1 MTRNC
6 LWLRYLISINFMLGA
21 TVLLLLNVYSIGVY
35 ITILV
40 VSAANMV
47 CDCILYMVHNKSL
60 YNGCLHIITSDPSKD
75 VFNMECYGTPD
86 DWASHSELLIKVDSD
101 IKKNGRERCN

>member
-6 LWLRYLISINFMLGA
+6 LWIRYLISIIFMLVA
-21 TVLLLLNVYSIGVY
+21 TVLLSLNAYSVDVYAAV
-35 ITILV
+35 LA
-40 VSAANMV
+40 VSAVNMIY
-47 CDCILYMVHNKSL
+47 DCSLYTVHNKSL

-101 IKKNGRERCN
+101 IKKNGRK

>member
-6 LWLRYLISINFMLGA
+6 LWRRYFISVISVIVATISLLLKMYSVDVYV
-21 TVLLLLNVYSIGVY
+21 TVLAI
-35 ITILV
+35 
-40 VSAANMV
+40 SAINMV
-47 CDCILYMVHNKSL
+47 YDCSLYMVQNKNL

-101 IKKNGRERCN
+101 IKNNGGE